1 MRLRLLIPAALAAAA
16 TYLALVRDET
26 PRRFA
31 PRLTPAPPDPSPL
44 PAAPRLT
51 PVMDPPAPSPV
62 EVVEPP
68 EQPGAAATSI
78 FEDLAPSTSPPG
90 PSLIEVL
97 AGAPPDEPAAAPV
110 LDAPDDV
117 PLDHGPEPDPV
128 LDAPL
133 EVGRF
138 ALGGWAAAAGHSVVS
153 AVTFRRRLP
162 ANVTPDRIVL
172 EIDAR
177 DNVPEGGLV
186 VLSDPGFAPD
196 RDGFTLLLA
205 AATPGPFSA
214 AGSYRVLPS
223 R

>member
-1 MRLRLLIPAALAAAA
+1 VRLRLLIPAALAAAA
-16 TYLALVRDET
+16 TYLALVRDEP
-26 PRRFA
+26 PRVATKRVA
-31 PRLTPAPPDPSPL
+31 SPPPPPSPTPAPP
-44 PAAPRLT
+44 RLVA
-51 PVMDPPAPSPV
+51 VMEPPAPSEAPPPP
-62 EVVEPP
+62 EPP
-68 EQPGAAATSI
+68 RDAAPSI

-97 AGAPPDEPAAAPV
+97 AGEPPDETSAVPARQAPADDTVEDAAPR
-110 LDAPDDV
+110 
-117 PLDHGPEPDPV
+117 DPAW
-128 LDAPL
+128 DSPL

-138 ALGGWAAAAGHSVVS
+138 ALGGWAASGGHSVVS

-162 ANVTPDRIVL
+162 ADVTPDRIVL

-214 AGSYRVLPS
+214 AGSYRVLPAG
-223 R
+223 